1 MRSDVWRVTPQQID
15 PLSWFTRPLVPVAFA
30 VLALVVGLGTFS
42 ATWRL
47 GRNPWLDLAAI
58 ALVVGACLVVQV
70 RTRPLQ
76 PAFAV
81 PNALLPLVLALLGL
95 VASTVSNV
103 GGTALVQHWWA
114 PIGVGLVVATLGPYS
129 SVLQVLVYG
138 SVLTVATA
146 VCSWVG
152 FVRAD
157 SVWPPLSVAVI
168 AASVVAVGTV
178 ATAVFCFAVVSATQ
192 RLLAGAG
199 AAPPPSAAA
208 NEDALNDN
216 AANGDAVR
224 DEAALNDEAARRVER
239 RTLARLGNRVAPFL
253 EQVADAGEVT
263 AADRALAG
271 QLARRLRSDLVSQA
285 NRTWLDSVA
294 LFGRIVV
301 VDPDGLADRMNSA
314 QRTALRA
321 LLIGILDDPAATV
334 GSLFVEL
341 RGDDDGST
349 AVALSLDFSLPEG
362 RRSSMLAPYYV
373 TLQATVESLSWDP
386 SRDLLRFQLPARG
399 PEE

>member
-341 RGDDDGST
+341 RGDNDGST